1 MLFDDYLRDQAVK
14 YRALA
19 EDAEDASARD
29 ELLELAD
36 VCEEVANAIEDGQTA
51 G

>member
-19 EDAEDASARD
+19 EDAQDAFARD